1 MRIAA
6 IISLPTQQNGEATS
20 DDVRLQTTSLSTRSY
35 AALEILGQSLLDR
48 LIFKLKGVG
57 IQDCTVMSEE
67 ANRPFLPSRTA
78 PDGMFVSGWENA
90 VAGYVRQGVESLLL
104 VRLNTYNDIAY
115 GDMVRFHAETKS
127 AFTQAHASDGLIDVA
142 VVNTSSLA
150 TFGSSYWQALSGL
163 QQRRYA
169 FRGYVNRLSDL
180 SDFHRLT
187 NDGLYGR
194 CNLAPIGEQTREW
207 VWQAHGSEI
216 DESAVVTGPVF
227 IGAGSRIAACCTISG
242 GVSVERNCEVD
253 CGTVVQ
259 DSWITENTYLGV
271 ALDVRRSIVT
281 GNQLFKLDRNV
292 AISIDDDHLIA
303 NALKSVSYFSGLSN
317 FLRRTERAA

>member
-6 IISLPTQQNGEATS
+6 IISLPTQQNGEAAS

-35 AALEILGQSLLDR
+35 AALEILGQTLLDR

-57 IQDCTVMSEE
+57 IQDCTVMSED

-90 VAGYVRQGVESLLL
+90 VASYIRQGVESLLL
-104 VRLNTYNDIAY
+104 VRLNTYNDLDY

-150 TFGSSYWQALSGL
+150 TLDSSYWQAVSGL
-163 QQRRYA
+163 QQRRYG

-180 SDFHRLT
+180 SDFHRLA

-216 DESAVVTGPVF
+216 DESAVVTGPAF
-227 IGAGSRIAACCTISG
+227 IGAGSRIAACCTISD

-259 DSWITENTYLGV
+259 DSWITQNTYLGV

>member
-6 IISLPTQQNGEATS
+6 IISLPTQQNGEAAS
-20 DDVRLQTTSLSTRSY
+20 DVRLQTTSLSTRSY
-35 AALEILGQSLLDR
+35 ASLEILGQTLLDR
-48 LIFKLKGVG
+48 LIFNLKGFG
-57 IQDCTVMSEE
+57 IQDCTLLSED

-78 PDGMFVSGWENA
+78 PDGMFVNDWENA
-90 VAGYVRQGVESLLL
+90 LASYVRQGVDYLLL
-104 VRLNTYNDIAY
+104 VRLNTYNDIDY
-115 GDMVRFHAETKS
+115 GDMIRFHTETKS
-127 AFTQAHASDGLIDVA
+127 ALTQAHASDGLIDVA

-150 TFGSSYWQALSGL
+150 AADAFYWQTLSGL

-169 FRGYVNRLSDL
+169 FRGYVNRLSEL
-180 SDFHRLT
+180 SDFHRLA

-194 CNLAPIGEQTREW
+194 CNLAPIGEQTRDW
-207 VWQAHGSEI
+207 VWQAQGSEI
-216 DESAVVTGPVF
+216 DDCAVVTGPVF

-259 DSWITENTYLGV
+259 DSWITQNTYLGV
-271 ALDVRRSIVT
+271 ALDVRRAIVT
-281 GNQLFKLDRNV
+281 GNQLFKVDRNV